1 MTSAATKVPHRL
13 LTVLLAAVIPLSFTL
28 AAGVWVMTFADELPN
43 PVALHWGADGR
54 PDGFGS
60 LASSFGL
67 ILIVTLLMCALATVI
82 GVGMG
87 RAAAT
92 RRIAVFF
99 GMWSGVAL
107 PWFVAGTLDA
117 QRGLADA
124 VDAPGVGRAMVT
136 SFGVAVLLAGLAAAL
151 VPGDARMPAS
161 AAVPADA
168 PRLALSD
175 SESASWRQGI
185 QVPGFHWI
193 AGAGGLASLVLAMLS
208 TIAGVPWA
216 GYWAGIIALITI
228 LLVVMGRW
236 QVEVDHTGVTVSPL
250 ISWPRTR
257 VPLDEVIQAEV
268 VPVSPLGDF
277 GGWGYRVGR
286 EGAVGIVVR
295 SGEALKVQRTGG
307 RVLVVTV
314 DDAATGAALLNTLA
328 DRARRR

>member
-1 MTSAATKVPHRL
+1 MTTTQVPHRL
-13 LTVLLAAVIPLSFTL
+13 LTVLLAAVAPLAFTL

-43 PVALHWGADGR
+43 PVAIHWGADGR

-82 GVGMG
+82 GVLLG

-99 GMWSGVAL
+99 GMWSGIAL

-124 VDAPGVGRAMVT
+124 ADAPGVGQAMLM
-136 SFGVAVLLAGLAAAL
+136 SFSIAAVLAAAATAL
-151 VPGDARMPAS
+151 MPGDVRMPATE
-161 AAVPADA
+161 AVPAEA
-168 PRLALSD
+168 ARLELAD

-185 QVPGFHWI
+185 QLPGFQWI
-193 AGAGGLASLVLAMLS
+193 AGAGGLATVVLAMLA
-208 TIAGVPWA
+208 TVAGVPWA
-216 GYWAGIIALITI
+216 GYWAGIIAFVTA
-228 LLVVMGRW
+228 LLLLTGRW
-236 QVEVDHTGVTVSPL
+236 QAVVDHTGLTVSPL
-250 ISWPRTR
+250 LSWPRTH
-257 VPLDEVIQAEV
+257 VPLDEVIQAEAV
-268 VPVSPLGDF
+268 SVSPLGDF

-286 EGAVGIVVR
+286 DGAVGIVVR
-295 SGEALKVQRTGG
+295 SGEALKVSRTGG
-307 RVLVVTV
+307 RSLMVTV
-314 DDAATGAALLNTLA
+314 DDAVTGAALLNTLA

>member
-1 MTSAATKVPHRL
+1 
-13 LTVLLAAVIPLSFTL
+13 
-28 AAGVWVMTFADELPN
+28 
-43 PVALHWGADGR
+43 
-54 PDGFGS
+54 
-60 LASSFGL
+60 
-67 ILIVTLLMCALATVI
+67 
-82 GVGMG
+82 
-87 RAAAT
+87 
-92 RRIAVFF
+92 
-99 GMWSGVAL
+99 
-107 PWFVAGTLDA
+107 
-117 QRGLADA
+117 
-124 VDAPGVGRAMVT
+124 MVT

-216 GYWAGIIALITI
+216 GYWAGIIAFITI